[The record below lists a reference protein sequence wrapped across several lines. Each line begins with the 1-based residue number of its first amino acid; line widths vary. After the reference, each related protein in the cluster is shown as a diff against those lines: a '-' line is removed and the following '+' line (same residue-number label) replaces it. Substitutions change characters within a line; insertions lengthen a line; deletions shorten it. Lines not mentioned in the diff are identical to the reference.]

1 MSRRRLITLV
11 EGTILR
17 RRLAATFLAGV
28 LSIALHATGYSG
40 ESKKPIHIGV
50 ISFAEPALRTD
61 LDQSLIRG
69 LREQGYVKGSILLS
83 SGATPTAT
91 EAAFRRS
98 RGISPE

>member
-1 MSRRRLITLV
+1 MSRREFITLV

-40 ESKKPIHIGV
+40 ESKKPIRIGV

-69 LREQGYVKGSILLS
+69 LRRRGQPYYRV
-83 SGATPTAT
+83 GATPTAT

>member
-1 MSRRRLITLV
+1 MSRREFITLV

-69 LREQGYVKGSILLS
+69 LQ
-83 SGATPTAT
+83 
-91 EAAFRRS
+91 
-98 RGISPE
+98 